1 MAKTKRVTPG
11 RKGYKILFTEN
22 TVIMN
27 KKFAAAAAE
36 YGTIENITLYHIRND
51 FPGMKEVVV
60 SGRECDKAK
69 PNHRLTYKHMEEYIE
84 CYENAEELK
93 AVFETVKATSV
104 VLANPYKYVSDWFK
118 VQFPDYNK
126 TIVFKDS
133 KLSAVPKK
141 APDITKYKMKLP
153 EVS

>member
-1 MAKTKRVTPG
+1 MAKAKRVTPG

-84 CYENAEELK
+84 CYENAEELE
-93 AVFETVKATSV
+93 AVFETVKATSI